1 MKMKRREFVTSVIA
15 SGLAVPAVASR
26 EQGHGHGHDRVDGPL
41 SSANVSFGAWP
52 VGGTTPLDRFATP
65 NAPDAPNV
73 HQIIP
78 FVTTIKSGGT
88 INFTI
93 AGFHVLAIYG
103 PGTKPDDIDATIV
116 EPIPGAPPDFP
127 PVIADPNERVYRG
140 INPITLPQD
149 RVEAVQ
155 FNRRGT
161 YLVICAFLPHF
172 EDEMWGFV
180 RVLR

>member
-15 SGLAVPAVASR
+15 GGLAVPAVASR
-26 EQGHGHGHDRVDGPL
+26 EQGHGHDRVDGPL

-52 VGGTTPLDRFATP
+52 AGGTTPLDRFATP

-127 PVIADPNERVYRG
+127 PGDRRSERTSVSRNQSHHASAG
-140 INPITLPQD
+140 S
-149 RVEAVQ
+149 
-155 FNRRGT
+155 RRGGT
-161 YLVICAFLPHF
+161 IQPPRDVSRH
-172 EDEMWGFV
+172 
-180 RVLR
+180 LRFPAALRR